1 MAQGILTP
9 LQLTAA
15 AGLLANTGLKPF
27 PPALMSAIVTFNA
40 TTVIT
45 NFIAAVNFYKAQ
57 SFATQSTLERLL
69 SIGSTVC
76 PALGNSIPTSPIGT
90 YPYLRTEYLTTPFN
104 ATDGSTLDPS
114 GFSNLIEQTC
124 AAYLG
129 NGDVGRFA
137 QGFMA
142 MQGYI
147 NTTNQFINSAVNAQT
162 YLGPTFTNMNALTT
176 NSISDV
182 NPDFGNFSTD
192 LANQGNLT
200 NLNDLRLYGTPAG
213 LLRQLAAEGNM
224 VGGVFAPV
232 QTPLLA
238 EGLSA
243 KEIQTLLT
251 GQATVTDNEY
261 LRLQRLA
268 YQGMTNV
275 TGTDLQQVLSILE
288 VTTPNITS
296 MADLL
301 DQTKIFPNSYTTLL
315 TPTPEGPVPVY
326 GTDGSVN
333 MNLADNVS
341 VYLASPNGCEDLS
354 KVIPPA
360 QAVANKAVQV
370 AFEQVTNITNT
381 TIPAFGATIDTVTK
395 NPWNINTSYLADAVV
410 ADAPAVPTVGNLA
423 QLSPNTVF
431 YRAQQDV
438 PTGININNTDY
449 WLPTTLG
456 CGLSTMAD
464 LPLIQAQT
472 TPIDSSVA
480 DYFAN
485 TVATGTGPD
494 GNITTCDVIGLA
506 IDHDN
511 FASQLNTA
519 TTAINALQTAGS
531 LATLNTAY
539 TTMLAAG
546 NDAAILT
553 QITNANNAIS
563 ALSASPY
570 VTTLNTAWTYM
581 ANLMNLS
588 AKYTTE
594 ATIDYFTLSAG
605 DKISTMSF
613 VQNLPQYGNQTDAC
627 GPAVFLNSL
636 VNTTTLTG
644 QAIVGAMREGKNNQC
659 LGESRLNVNTTP
671 SATLAVTPVPA
682 VTPVY

>member
-1 MAQGILTP
+1 MAGILTP

-15 AGLLANTGLKPF
+15 AGLLANIGIKPF

-40 TTVIT
+40 TTVIS

-57 SFATQSTLERLL
+57 SFATQSTLESLL

-129 NGDVGRFA
+129 NGDVGRFTM
-137 QGFMA
+137 GFMA
-142 MQGYI
+142 VQGYI

-162 YLGPTFTNMNALTT
+162 YLGSTFTNMDALIT
-176 NSISDV
+176 NSINNL
-182 NPDFGNFSTD
+182 NPEFGNFATD

-224 VGGVFAPV
+224 VGGVFGPV

-238 EGLSA
+238 AGLSTG
-243 KEIQTLLT
+243 EIQTLLT
-251 GQATVTDNEY
+251 SQNTVSENEY
-261 LRLQRLA
+261 LRLQQLA

-288 VTTPNITS
+288 VTTPNINS

-301 DQTKIFPNSYTTLL
+301 DQAMIFPNSYTTLQ
-315 TPTPEGPVPVY
+315 TPSPEGPVLIY
-326 GTDGSVN
+326 GPDGSVN
-333 MNLADNVS
+333 INLADNVS
-341 VYLASPNGCEDLS
+341 AYLVSPNGCEDLG

-360 QAVANKAVQV
+360 QAVSNKAVQV

-381 TIPAFGATIDTVTK
+381 TLPALAATVNTLPRT
-395 NPWNINTSYLADAVV
+395 PWNINTTYLANDLV
-410 ADAPAVPTVGNLA
+410 ANAPAVNGLA
-423 QLSPNTVF
+423 QLSPTTVF

-438 PTGININNTDY
+438 PTGVNINNTNY

-456 CGLSTMAD
+456 RGLNTMSG

-472 TPIDSSVA
+472 TPIDPSVA
-480 DYFAN
+480 SYFSS
-485 TVATGTGPD
+485 TVATGSGPD
-494 GNITTCDVIGLA
+494 GTITTCDVIGLA

-511 FASQLNTA
+511 FASQLTTS
-519 TTAINALQTAGS
+519 TTAINALQTAGN

-546 NDAAILT
+546 NDAAVLT
-553 QITNANNAIS
+553 QITNANNAIG

-594 ATIDYFTLSAG
+594 GTIDYFTFPAG

-613 VQNLPQYGNQTDAC
+613 VQNLPQYGTQTCSC
-627 GPAVFLNSL
+627 GPAAFLNS
-636 VNTTTLTG
+636 VADTTTLAG
-644 QAIVGAMREGKNNQC
+644 QGLIGTMREGENNLI
-659 LGESRLNVNTTP
+659 LGETRLNVDTAP
-671 SATLAVTPVPA
+671 DPQQEVSCVPA

>member
-1 MAQGILTP
+1 MAGVLTP

-15 AGLLANTGLKPF
+15 AGLLANIGIKPF

-57 SFATQSTLERLL
+57 SFATQSTLESLL

-76 PALGNSIPTSPIGT
+76 PALGNSIPTNPIGT
-90 YPYLRTEYLTTPFN
+90 YPYLRTEYLATPFN
-104 ATDGSTLDPS
+104 ATDGSSLDPS

-129 NGDVGRFA
+129 NGDVGRFTM
-137 QGFMA
+137 GFMA
-142 MQGYI
+142 VQGYI
-147 NTTNQFINSAVNAQT
+147 NTTNQFINSAINAQT
-162 YLGPTFTNMNALTT
+162 YLGPTFTNMDALIT
-176 NSISDV
+176 NSISNL
-182 NPDFGNFSTD
+182 NPEFENFATD
-192 LANQGNLT
+192 LANQGNIT
-200 NLNDLRLYGTPAG
+200 NLADIRLYGTPAG

-224 VGGVFAPV
+224 VGGVFGPV

-238 EGLSA
+238 AGLSVN
-243 KEIQTLLT
+243 EVQTLLA
-251 GQATVTDNEY
+251 GPGTVSDNEY
-261 LRLQRLA
+261 LRLQQLA
-268 YQGMTNV
+268 YQGMANV

-288 VTTPNITS
+288 VTTPNINN

-315 TPTPEGPVPVY
+315 TPTPVGPVLVY
-326 GTDGSVN
+326 GPNGSVN

-341 VYLASPNGCEDLS
+341 AYLESPNGCEDLG

-360 QAVANKAVQV
+360 QAVSNKAVQV
-370 AFEQVTNITNT
+370 AFEQVTNIIDT
-381 TIPAFGATIDTVTK
+381 TIPALANTINTVSR
-395 NPWNINTSYLADAVV
+395 NPWNSNTTYLANAVV

-423 QLSPNTVF
+423 QLSPTTVF

-438 PTGININNTDY
+438 PTGVNINNTDY

-456 CGLSTMAD
+456 RGLSTMSE

-472 TPIDSSVA
+472 TPIDPSVA
-480 DYFAN
+480 SYFSS

-494 GNITTCDVIGLA
+494 GTITTCDVIGLA
-506 IDHDN
+506 VDHDN
-511 FASQLNTA
+511 FASQLTTA

-546 NDAAILT
+546 NDAAVLT

-594 ATIDYFTLSAG
+594 GTIDYFTFPAG

-613 VQNLPQYGNQTDAC
+613 VQNLPQYGTQTCAC
-627 GPAVFLNSL
+627 GPAAFLNS
-636 VNTTTLTG
+636 VADTTTLAG
-644 QAIVGAMREGKNNQC
+644 QGLIGTMREGENNLS
-659 LGESRLNVNTTP
+659 LGEARLNVDTAP
-671 SATLAVTPVPA
+671 DPQQEVSCVPA

>member
-1 MAQGILTP
+1 MAGILTP

-27 PPALMSAIVTFNA
+27 PPALISAIVTFNA

-69 SIGSTVC
+69 SIGSAVC
-76 PALGNSIPTSPIGT
+76 PALGNSIPTSPVGN

-137 QGFMA
+137 QGFLA
-142 MQGYI
+142 VQGYI

-176 NSISDV
+176 NSVSDV
-182 NPDFGNFSTD
+182 NPDFGNFATD

-200 NLNDLRLYGTPAG
+200 NLNDIKLYGTPAG
-213 LLRQLAAEGNM
+213 LLRQIAAEGNM

-232 QTPLLA
+232 QTPMLA
-238 EGLSA
+238 AGLSA
-243 KEIQTLLT
+243 KEIQTLLA
-251 GQATVTDNEY
+251 GPGTVTDNEY
-261 LRLQRLA
+261 LRLQQLA
-268 YQGMTNV
+268 YQGMANV
-275 TGTDLQQVLSILE
+275 TGTDLQQVLNILE
-288 VTTPNITS
+288 VTTPNISNMT
-296 MADLL
+296 DLL

-315 TPTPEGPVPVY
+315 TPTPNGPVPVY

-333 MNLADNVS
+333 MNLTDNVS
-341 VYLASPNGCEDLS
+341 VYLASPNGCEDLG

-381 TIPAFGATIDTVTK
+381 TIPALADTIDTVTR
-395 NPWNINTSYLADAVV
+395 NPWDSNTSYFANAVV
-410 ADAPAVPTVGNLA
+410 ANAPGVPAVGNLA
-423 QLSPNTVF
+423 QLTPSTVF

-438 PTGININNTDY
+438 PTGIDINDTNY

-464 LPLIQAQT
+464 LPLIQAQI

-539 TTMLAAG
+539 TNILLAA
-546 NDAAILT
+546 NDAAVLT

-627 GPAVFLNSL
+627 GPAAFLNSL
-636 VNTTTLTG
+636 ANTTTLTG

-659 LGESRLNVNTTP
+659 LGEARLNVDTTASP
-671 SATLAVTPVPA
+671 RLAVTPVPA

>member
-1 MAQGILTP
+1 MAGVLTP

-15 AGLLANTGLKPF
+15 AGLLANTGIKPF

-57 SFATQSTLERLL
+57 SFATQSTLESLL

-76 PALGNSIPTSPIGT
+76 PALGNSIPTSPVGT

-129 NGDVGRFA
+129 NGDVGRFTL
-137 QGFMA
+137 GFMA
-142 MQGYI
+142 VQGYI
-147 NTTNQFINSAVNAQT
+147 NTTNQYINSAVNAQT
-162 YLGPTFTNMNALTT
+162 YLGPTFTGMDALTT
-176 NSISDV
+176 NNVSNI
-182 NPDFGNFSTD
+182 NPEFGNFATD

-200 NLNDLRLYGTPAG
+200 NLNDIKTYGTPAG

-224 VGGVFAPV
+224 VGGVFGAV

-238 EGLSA
+238 AGLSA
-243 KEIQTLLT
+243 KEIQTLLA
-251 GQATVTDNEY
+251 GPDTVSENEY
-261 LRLQRLA
+261 LRLQKLA
-268 YQGMTNV
+268 YQGMATV

-288 VTTPNITS
+288 VSTPNINFMT
-296 MADLL
+296 DLL
-301 DQTKIFPNSYTTLL
+301 DQTKIFPYSYTTLL

-341 VYLASPNGCEDLS
+341 AYLASPNGCEDLG
-354 KVIPPA
+354 KVLPA
-360 QAVANKAVQV
+360 SDAVANKAVQV
-370 AFEQVTNITNT
+370 ALEQVTNITNT
-381 TIPAFGATIDTVTK
+381 TLPDLANAISEVSRDPWDIDT
-395 NPWNINTSYLADAVV
+395 PYLANAVV
-410 ADAPAVPTVGNLA
+410 ADAPAVNGLA
-423 QLSPNTVF
+423 QLSPDTVF

-438 PTGININNTDY
+438 PTGVDINNTDY
-449 WLPTTLG
+449 WAPTTLE
-456 CGLSTMAD
+456 CGLNTMAD

-472 TPIDSSVA
+472 APIDPSVA
-480 DYFAN
+480 TYFSS

-494 GNITTCDVIGLA
+494 GTITTCDVIGLA
-506 IDHDN
+506 VDHDN
-511 FASQLNTA
+511 FASQLTTA
-519 TTAINALQTAGS
+519 TTAINALQAAGS

-546 NDAAILT
+546 NDAAVLT

-594 ATIDYFTLSAG
+594 GTIDYFTLPAG
-605 DKISTMSF
+605 DKVSTMSF
-613 VQNLPQYGNQTDAC
+613 VQNLPQYSTQLDAC
-627 GPAVFLNSL
+627 GPVAFLNS
-636 VNTTTLTG
+636 VADTTLLAG
-644 QAIVGAMREGKNNQC
+644 QAMVGALREGKNNQC
-659 LGESRLNVNTTP
+659 LGEARLNVDTTP
-671 SATLAVTPVPA
+671 APRLAVTPVPA